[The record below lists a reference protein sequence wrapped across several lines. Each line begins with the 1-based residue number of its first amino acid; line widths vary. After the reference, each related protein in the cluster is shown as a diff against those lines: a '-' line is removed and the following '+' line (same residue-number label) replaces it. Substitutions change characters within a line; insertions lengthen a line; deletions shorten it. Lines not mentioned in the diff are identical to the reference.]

1 MGANPLVEL
10 QKLGQSIWYDNI
22 RRSLILTGDLQ
33 AKIEGD
39 ALRGV
44 TSNPAIFEKAIAGST
59 DYNESLKELAKQGK
73 SAQEIYEI
81 LAVGDIQMAA
91 DLLQPV
97 YKRTDGL
104 DGYVSLEVSPLLAQD
119 TQKTIDEAERLW
131 EWLDRKNV
139 MIKVPATPEGLPA
152 IEELIASGINVNAT
166 LIFSRNRYHEVAE
179 AFVAGL
185 EKRAAGGKPID
196 HLASVASFFV
206 SRIDSAVDNLLGS
219 QIRHSADAKEKAQ
232 LSSLLGKVAI
242 ANAKLAYQDFK
253 EIFGGDRFQAL
264 IKKGARAQR
273 VLWASTGTKNSDY
286 SDVLYVESLIGP
298 ETVNTVPPATYTAF
312 RDHGQVSLT
321 LEKNLEGARETLS
334 MLAEV
339 GIDLNQVTDDLLSA
353 GLKGFV
359 EPFEKLIKTIEEKRD
374 ATLTSIVER
383 QTLSL
388 GQYNHA
394 VLETIKDMD
403 QQQFIR
409 RLWRKDLSLW
419 KDDPQHQEIIRH
431 SLGWL
436 TVAGTILENAE
447 ELKAF
452 ADRVRS
458 DGFDHVMVLGMG
470 GSSLCPEVLRR
481 TFGRIKGYP
490 QLLVLDSTDPA
501 TVRSME
507 EAVDVSRTLFIV
519 ASKSGTTTEPL
530 MFYQYFFDKVA
541 QVKPDQPGRNFIAI
555 TDPGTK
561 LEQIAEEKGFR
572 RVFRNMADIGG
583 RYSALSFF
591 GMVPAALMGLDVKE
605 ILERATSA
613 CEACE
618 RCVPTAENPA
628 ARLAATLGQLAR
640 QGRDKITFITP
651 PPLESLG
658 LWIEQL
664 IAESTGK
671 EGRGIVP
678 VAGEPLGDPGVYG
691 DDRVFVYIRTSDA
704 SNKDTEAKLE
714 ALEKAG
720 HPVVCQVLRDSLSV
734 GREFFLWE
742 LATALTG
749 ALLEINPFDQPNV
762 QESKDNTKNLL
773 EVYRK
778 ERKLPEQELL
788 FEGNGCRI
796 YGDSKTKTVL
806 QPESETLTGYVGAHL
821 SQANKGDYV
830 ALTAYIPE
838 TGAHAQLLSEIRAQ
852 IRSAL
857 KTATTVGYGPRFLH
871 STGQLHK
878 GGADNGIFIQITATD
893 SQDLSIPGEPYTFG
907 VLKQAQALG
916 DFQSLARRNRRVIR
930 FHLGQD
936 IETGLK
942 TLLSVVKEAVETTA

>member
-1 MGANPLVEL
+1 MFLNRSRCLVP
-10 QKLGQSIWYDNI
+10 G
-22 RRSLILTGDLQ
+22 G
-33 AKIEGD
+33 
-39 ALRGV
+39 
-44 TSNPAIFEKAIAGST
+44 
-59 DYNESLKELAKQGK
+59 NES
-73 SAQEIYEI
+73 
-81 LAVGDIQMAA
+81 
-91 DLLQPV
+91 
-97 YKRTDGL
+97 
-104 DGYVSLEVSPLLAQD
+104 
-119 TQKTIDEAERLW
+119 
-131 EWLDRKNV
+131 
-139 MIKVPATPEGLPA
+139 
-152 IEELIASGINVNAT
+152 
-166 LIFSRNRYHEVAE
+166 
-179 AFVAGL
+179 
-185 EKRAAGGKPID
+185 
-196 HLASVASFFV
+196 
-206 SRIDSAVDNLLGS
+206 
-219 QIRHSADAKEKAQ
+219 
-232 LSSLLGKVAI
+232 
-242 ANAKLAYQDFK
+242 
-253 EIFGGDRFQAL
+253 
-264 IKKGARAQR
+264 
-273 VLWASTGTKNSDY
+273 
-286 SDVLYVESLIGP
+286 
-298 ETVNTVPPATYTAF
+298 
-312 RDHGQVSLT
+312 
-321 LEKNLEGARETLS
+321 
-334 MLAEV
+334 
-339 GIDLNQVTDDLLSA
+339 
-353 GLKGFV
+353 
-359 EPFEKLIKTIEEKRD
+359 
-374 ATLTSIVER
+374 
-383 QTLSL
+383 
-388 GQYNHA
+388 
-394 VLETIKDMD
+394 
-403 QQQFIR
+403 
-409 RLWRKDLSLW
+409 
-419 KDDPQHQEIIRH
+419 
-431 SLGWL
+431 
-436 TVAGTILENAE
+436 
-447 ELKAF
+447 
-452 ADRVRS
+452 
-458 DGFDHVMVLGMG
+458 
-470 GSSLCPEVLRR
+470 
-481 TFGRIKGYP
+481 
-490 QLLVLDSTDPA
+490 
-501 TVRSME
+501 
-507 EAVDVSRTLFIV
+507 
-519 ASKSGTTTEPL
+519 
-530 MFYQYFFDKVA
+530 
-541 QVKPDQPGRNFIAI
+541 
-555 TDPGTK
+555 
-561 LEQIAEEKGFR
+561 
-572 RVFRNMADIGG
+572 

-796 YGDSKTKTVL
+796 YADSKTKTVL
-806 QPESETLTGYVGAHL
+806 QPQSETLTGYVRAHL

-838 TGAHAQLLSEIRAQ
+838 TGAHAQLLGEIRAQ

-942 TLLSVVKEAVETTA
+942 TLFNAVKEAIQTTA